1 MTFGDAVAR
10 NGLFMQCSG
19 FLAGARVQAL
29 FDTGAEQSFV
39 STSFLEKAG
48 LGRKVLGKGSPAVAT
63 AANGSAVQIEGEVT
77 CKLNLWGHV
86 SKVRCLVADLGIS
99 HELILGQPWL
109 QKQQAVLSYGSLQV
123 AVGAIPSKRVV
134 LQCNST
140 ELRGCD
146 GTSSGN
152 AQPATEIAGAADDR
166 GAEFGAAQLISA
178 VQCKRMIKKKQVDKV
193 LAVQI
198 SREGNIVAGGPDLAS
213 DSLKA
218 EMDALVHAFTPS
230 VFRNELP
237 PGLPPERQI
246 DHLIRLKEG
255 AKPYAGPS
263 YRLSPVEMQALE
275 KEIKSLLSKGLIE
288 PSSAEWGA
296 PVFFITKKVVPGS
309 PPGTPKELRMVVD
322 FRRINAQTHAHSGTI
337 PNIADLHSRLGQAKY
352 FTSLDLTS
360 GYHQVRIADEDVPK
374 TSFRTPMGFLFCWRV
389 VCFGLRNAPQTFQ
402 ALMNKLLRPYSDFCM
417 VYIDDLCI
425 FSSTAAEHVAHV
437 RGILQVLKDNRL
449 YAKPKKCRFAQEELH
464 FLGHVVTAQG
474 IKPDPAKVAAV
485 QDWPVP
491 RDTTELRSWVGLCT
505 YFRQWVQG
513 FSTLMRPL
521 HNLLKKDAVFS
532 WTAECQD
539 AFERMK
545 LALVLVRPDFTAG
558 APPFDVWCDA
568 CDQAIGAVLLQG
580 GKVIAYEARSLNKHE
595 INYTTGEKELLA
607 VVHALT
613 VWRCYLEGSHSVR
626 VMTDHAPN
634 TYLPS
639 QQSLSRRQ
647 ARWSGFLQ
655 RFATLSWHYKPGR
668 INVADPVSRA
678 PNLLNRSATD
688 VAAENWQLW
697 LQRLQRGPVAA
708 SVVNG
713 GSGAE
718 GGSFGALLLADLA
731 NPEAVAKLFVTT
743 APPPQLL
750 DRIRQAYQHDSFFND
765 LESGPDHSYE
775 DELWKVGA
783 QRAVMVPDDTALRDA
798 VVDEAHR
805 CGHLGRD
812 ATLSRLK
819 HHYFRKHGGL
829 SMASMWRHSCGLVM
843 HVSGISLTESRAVC
857 YSQCRWRR
865 DRGLAW
871 VWTSLMHCLSQSTGT
886 IG

>member
-1 MTFGDAVAR
+1 M
-10 NGLFMQCSG
+10 
-19 FLAGARVQAL
+19 
-29 FDTGAEQSFV
+29 
-39 STSFLEKAG
+39 
-48 LGRKVLGKGSPAVAT
+48 
-63 AANGSAVQIEGEVT
+63 
-77 CKLNLWGHV
+77 
-86 SKVRCLVADLGIS
+86 
-99 HELILGQPWL
+99 
-109 QKQQAVLSYGSLQV
+109 
-123 AVGAIPSKRVV
+123 
-134 LQCNST
+134 
-140 ELRGCD
+140 
-146 GTSSGN
+146 
-152 AQPATEIAGAADDR
+152 
-166 GAEFGAAQLISA
+166 
-178 VQCKRMIKKKQVDKV
+178 
-193 LAVQI
+193 
-198 SREGNIVAGGPDLAS
+198 
-213 DSLKA
+213 
-218 EMDALVHAFTPS
+218 
-230 VFRNELP
+230 
-237 PGLPPERQI
+237 
-246 DHLIRLKEG
+246 
-255 AKPYAGPS
+255 
-263 YRLSPVEMQALE
+263 
-275 KEIKSLLSKGLIE
+275 
-288 PSSAEWGA
+288 
-296 PVFFITKKVVPGS
+296 
-309 PPGTPKELRMVVD
+309 
-322 FRRINAQTHAHSGTI
+322 
-337 PNIADLHSRLGQAKY
+337 
-352 FTSLDLTS
+352 
-360 GYHQVRIADEDVPK
+360 
-374 TSFRTPMGFLFCWRV
+374 
-389 VCFGLRNAPQTFQ
+389 
-402 ALMNKLLRPYSDFCM
+402 
-417 VYIDDLCI
+417 
-425 FSSTAAEHVAHV
+425 
-437 RGILQVLKDNRL
+437 
-449 YAKPKKCRFAQEELH
+449 
-464 FLGHVVTAQG
+464 
-474 IKPDPAKVAAV
+474 
-485 QDWPVP
+485 
-491 RDTTELRSWVGLCT
+491 
-505 YFRQWVQG
+505 
-513 FSTLMRPL
+513 
-521 HNLLKKDAVFS
+521 FS

-545 LALVLVRPDFTAG
+545 LALVEAPVLVRPDFTAG

-613 VWRCYLEGSHSVR
+613 VWRCYLEGSHSVG

-697 LQRLQRGPVAA
+697 LQRLQRGAVAA

-731 NPEAVAKLFVTT
+731 NPEAAAKLFVTT

-805 CGHLGRD
+805 CGHLGMD

-819 HHYFRKHGGL
+819 HHYFWKHGGL
-829 SMASMWRHSCGLVM
+829 SMRQHVEAFVRSCDACQ
-843 HVSGISLTESRAVC
+843 RN
-857 YSQCRWRR
+857 
-865 DRGLAW
+865 
-871 VWTSLMHCLSQSTGT
+871 CLSQSTGT